1 MPNIRDLRKRIRT
14 VENIKRITSAMEKIA
29 AARLFRAKAMLSDS
43 RPYLEGL
50 NRVVGDLLN
59 SQPEA
64 VHPLLASRAA
74 TAVGRDGDV
83 VIVLVTSDRGF
94 CGGFNSAI
102 IEAGV
107 RLADKVSK
115 TGNRRAKFIVFGKK
129 GADFLRKS
137 HSEVLASYVSLPAV
151 PPYSYA
157 EEIGDRIMGLY
168 GAGEIAEAHLVATEF
183 TSVAKHTPTVK
194 KVVPIQAPAA
204 PDRNCMNFSYEPRAA
219 ETIGLILP
227 RLVKT
232 QIWLGLMESAVSEHA
247 ARMFMMQRATKNT
260 DDVISSLT
268 LVMNK
273 ARQQMITRELT
284 DIVGAAET
292 IT

>member
-29 AARLFRAKAMLSDS
+29 AARLFRAKGMLSDS
-43 RPYLEGL
+43 RPYLAGL
-50 NRVVGDLLN
+50 ERVAGDLLN

-64 VHPLLASRAA
+64 AHPLLARNEA
-74 TAVGRDGDV
+74 GGV

-94 CGGFNSAI
+94 CGGFNSVI
-102 IEAGV
+102 IETGL
-107 RLADKVSK
+107 RLAEDEGGGSA
-115 TGNRRAKFIVFGKK
+115 RFIVFGKK
-129 GADFLRKS
+129 GADFLRKRDR
-137 HSEVLASYVSLPAV
+137 EVLARYLSLPAV
-151 PPYSYA
+151 PPFALA
-157 EEIGDRIMGLY
+157 EEVGDRLMGLY
-168 GAGEIAEAHLVATEF
+168 AGGEIARAYLVATEF
-183 TSVAKHTPTVK
+183 TSVAKHTPTVRQLLP
-194 KVVPIQAPAA
+194 VEAP
-204 PDRNCMNFSYEPRAA
+204 PEPGRNYMNFSYEPAAA
-219 ETIGLILP
+219 EAIASVLP

-232 QIWLGLMESAVSEHA
+232 RIWLGLVESAVSEHA

-260 DDVISSLT
+260 DDVIATLT

>member
-14 VENIKRITSAMEKIA
+14 VENIKRITSALEKIA
-29 AARLFRAKAMLSDS
+29 AARLFRAKMMLADS
-43 RPYLEGL
+43 RPYLAGL
-50 NRVVGDLLN
+50 DRVAGDLLN

-64 VHPLLASRAA
+64 THPLLAAA
-74 TAVGRDGDV
+74 AAGEANRSADV
-83 VIVLVTSDRGF
+83 AIVLVTSDRGF
-94 CGGFNSAI
+94 CGGFNTAI
-102 IEAGV
+102 IDTGI
-107 RLADKVSK
+107 RLADQVTAVSGRKV
-115 TGNRRAKFIVFGKK
+115 KFVVFGKK

-137 HSEVLASYVSLPAV
+137 HWETLASYTGLPAT

-157 EEIGDRIMGLY
+157 EEVGDRLIALY
-168 GAGEIAEAHLVATEF
+168 RDQEIAEAHLVATEF
-183 TSVAKHTPTVK
+183 TSVARHTPAVK
-194 KVVPIQAPAA
+194 KILPVDKPAA
-204 PDRNCMNFSYEPRAA
+204 PDRNYMNFSYEPGAA
-219 ETIGLILP
+219 EMIGSILP

-260 DDVISSLT
+260 DDVIASLT

-273 ARQQMITRELT
+273 ARQAMITRELT

-292 IT
+292 IA

>member
-43 RPYLEGL
+43 RPYLDGL
-50 NRVVGDLLN
+50 DRVVGDLLN

-64 VHPLLASRAA
+64 AHPLLAAA
-74 TAVGRDGDV
+74 SAAALGGDV
-83 VIVLVTSDRGF
+83 VIVLVASDRGF

-102 IEAGV
+102 IEKGIG
-107 RLADKVSK
+107 LADQVNKSGDRK
-115 TGNRRAKFIVFGKK
+115 AKFIVFGKK
-129 GADFLRKS
+129 GADFLRRN
-137 HSEVLASYVSLPAV
+137 HYEVLASYVSLPAV

-157 EEIGDRIMGLY
+157 EEVGDRIIGLY
-168 GAGEIAEAHLVATEF
+168 GAGELAEAYLVATEF
-183 TSVAKHTPTVK
+183 TSVARHTPTLK
-194 KVVPIQAPAA
+194 KVVPIEKPAA
-204 PDRNCMNFSYEPRAA
+204 PDRNYMNFSYEPRAA
-219 ETIGLILP
+219 ETIALILP